1 MADKWDLLEINAVAR
16 KCYDERSVFFTGR
29 LKSFPAAGTWEL
41 MAASRPIF
49 RRPGFEPVREPRYQG
64 GASRPE
70 RSEGEQDGASRPERS
85 EGKQGG
91 DPERV
96 KANVARAVRRA
107 KIALRDYALSTEMTY
122 FVTLTLDQT
131 KIDRYDVDR
140 IVCKMSQWCSN
151 QVKRR
156 GLAYILVPER
166 HKDGAI
172 HFHGFFNGAL
182 EAVDSGTVIPP
193 EGGKPRRPKDAAQRA
208 AWLNNGGHVVYNLPA
223 WTWGYTT
230 AIELYGDYARAVGYV
245 VKYVGK
251 QIGADGLLC
260 KIGGRWYYSG
270 GALRQPDVIY
280 TKDLAA
286 EVAERPGAYVFDVP
300 EALCT
305 FAKEHGN
312 Y

>member
-1 MADKWDLLEINAVAR
+1 MAGKWKELEAKRVVL
-16 KCYDERSVFFTGR
+16 KHYDQRSVLFTGR

-41 MAASRPIF
+41 MAASRPVF
-49 RRPGFEPVREPRYQG
+49 RRPGFEAVKQPKYKG
-64 GASRPE
+64 GSSRPE
-70 RSEGEQDGASRPERS
+70 RSEGQKDV
-85 EGKQGG
+85 

-96 KANVARAVRRA
+96 KANVKRAVRRA

-122 FVTLTLDQT
+122 FVTLTLDAA
-131 KIDRYDVDR
+131 KIDRYDVAE
-140 IVCKMSQWCSN
+140 IVRKMSQWCSN
-151 QVKRR
+151 QVRRR

-166 HKDGAI
+166 HKDGAV

-193 EGGKPRRPKDAAQRA
+193 EGGKPRRPKDEAQRA
-208 AWLNNGGHVVYNLPA
+208 DWLEHGGHLVYNLPA
-223 WTWGYTT
+223 WTMGFTT
-230 AIELYGDYARAVGYV
+230 AIRLYGDYSKAVGYV

-251 QIGADGLLC
+251 DMGADKLPR

-270 GALRQPDVIY
+270 GALRKPDVIY
-280 TKDLAA
+280 TTDLAA

-300 EALCT
+300 DALCT
-305 FAKEHGN
+305 FAKEMGN

>member
-1 MADKWDLLEINAVAR
+1 MDEKEEEFGIYPSVLR
-16 KCYDERSVFFTGR
+16 RCDERSVYFTGR
-29 LKSFPAAGTWEL
+29 LKSYPHAGIWEL

-49 RRPGFEPVREPRYQG
+49 RRPGFEPAREARYQG

-70 RSEGEQDGASRPERS
+70 RSEDRENPER
-85 EGKQGG
+85 GKDLTGA

-96 KANVARAVRRA
+96 KANVKRAVRRA
-107 KIALRDYALSTEMTY
+107 KIALRDYALSTDMKY

-131 KIDRYDVDR
+131 KVNRYDVDQ
-140 IVCKMSQWCSN
+140 IVRRMSQWCSN

-156 GLAYILVPER
+156 GLAYVLVPER

-172 HFHGFFNGAL
+172 HFHGFFNAAL

-193 EGGKPRRPKDAAQRA
+193 EGGRPRRPRSAAQRA
-208 AWLNNGGHVVYNLPA
+208 AWLAQGGHVVYNLPA
-223 WTWGYTT
+223 WTLGYTT
-230 AIELYGDYARAVGYV
+230 VIELYGEYSRAVGYV
-245 VKYVGK
+245 TKYVGK
-251 QIGADGLLC
+251 QMGADGLPC

-305 FAKEHGN
+305 FAKELGN